1 MKWVSKNLAILGLAL
16 FFAFGVWCA
25 SLAAPGL
32 SLASVVGCSQS
43 GRVMEMAGCDH
54 PSYLC
59 GFDSSSSL
67 LSQGGLSSAR
77 YNDLS
82 KSAHDLSIGEVPAD
96 ASKEAALIGKNSE
109 DIFLVHGL
117 HKVSIRLLN
126 SILNL

>member
-59 GFDSSSSL
+59 GFDSSSGL

-82 KSAHDLSIGEVPAD
+82 KSVHDLSIGEVPAD